1 MGARKTLQENVID
14 TELIYAYAKTNNLT
28 DLEQFVTGPNVA
40 NIQNIGDRC
49 FSEGLYHAAKI
60 LFVGIHGNSK
70 LALCHIH
77 LEEYREAVAA
87 AQKSNNVSSWKQV
100 CFACLRAD
108 EFRLASTCGLEVIK
122 FPDHVDEVVGYYS
135 DLGHFTHLVSLFEQG
150 LSLDDA
156 HIGIFT
162 ELGILYTK
170 HVPDKVTEHCK
181 VFFSRLNVSK
191 VVKACEHARLW
202 PPAVYL
208 YTQDKQYDSA
218 VKIMM
223 ERGPAFEN
231 DLFLDAIVK
240 VRNQEIMYKAMSF
253 YLTMHPMHFTRLM
266 EVMEEHVDHSRVVS
280 QLRRTGDWSLQI
292 GQDYMKAVQGADLSA
307 VNEALNEL
315 YVEDEDY
322 EALRKSIDRFNNFN
336 MIALASKLATHELLE
351 FRRISAYV
359 YRCNKKW
366 SQSID
371 LSKNDRMWKDCIDT
385 ANESG
390 DGEII
395 ENLLRFFCD
404 SSEKECFCAALY
416 TCFAHISPDVVIEL
430 GWLNGYTNFV
440 MPFLVQTFKRTHQR
454 IEALE
459 KRTEPPKE
467 EDAQDGIAGTYG
479 NLGGFGGGVLMLE
492 NGGMGGRPPPQM
504 SSMPGGPDMSSFGN
518 MPQMNNVGGMMGMPQ
533 M

>member
-1 MGARKTLQENVID
+1 
-14 TELIYAYAKTNNLT
+14 
-28 DLEQFVTGPNVA
+28 
-40 NIQNIGDRC
+40 
-49 FSEGLYHAAKI
+49 
-60 LFVGIHGNSK
+60 
-70 LALCHIH
+70 
-77 LEEYREAVAA
+77 
-87 AQKSNNVSSWKQV
+87 
-100 CFACLRAD
+100 
-108 EFRLASTCGLEVIK
+108 
-122 FPDHVDEVVGYYS
+122 
-135 DLGHFTHLVSLFEQG
+135 
-150 LSLDDA
+150 
-156 HIGIFT
+156 
-162 ELGILYTK
+162 
-170 HVPDKVTEHCK
+170 
-181 VFFSRLNVSK
+181 
-191 VVKACEHARLW
+191 
-202 PPAVYL
+202 
-208 YTQDKQYDSA
+208 
-218 VKIMM
+218 
-223 ERGPAFEN
+223 
-231 DLFLDAIVK
+231 
-240 VRNQEIMYKAMSF
+240 MYKAVSY
-253 YLTMHPMHFTRLM
+253 YLTMHPTLFTRLM
-266 EVMEEHVDHSRVVS
+266 EVLEENIDHSRVVS
-280 QLRRTGDWSLQI
+280 QLRRSGDYALKL
-292 GQDYMKAVQGADLSA
+292 GQDYLKSVQKNNLSP

-315 YVEDEDY
+315 FVEDEDY
-322 EALRKSIDRFNNFN
+322 EALRKSIDGFNNFN

-390 DGEII
+390 DSEII

-479 NLGGFGGGVLMLE
+479 NLNGFGGGVLMLE
-492 NGGMGGRPPPQM
+492 NGGMGGMPPPQM
-504 SSMPGGPDMSSFGN
+504 GGMGGPDMSGFG
-518 MPQMNNVGGMMGMPQ
+518 VGGMPGGGMMPNGGMNGAMPQMGMPQ